1 MLDGTVADGLGGV
14 VTTEVGV
21 GTGGISGDC
30 VGPGEPDGTTTVGGA
45 VLGGVLSAGE
55 SGRSGSADSTA
66 TGFGGR
72 GDQSSTDVVA
82 GVVAFFGAAP
92 MPPAPP
98 GALTGGGAGVG
109 VPRVQ
114 PTVTAKGRPRATT
127 LRKVDLGVN
136 RTSSSPDRA
145 PEKLRRSRIH
155 TGGPAVRPLD
165 QPTAGPVL
173 SIGSHQNANTF
184 PRGEK

>member
-1 MLDGTVADGLGGV
+1 M
-14 VTTEVGV
+14 TTEVGV
-21 GTGGISGDC
+21 GTGGSSGGSS
-30 VGPGEPDGTTTVGGA
+30 VGPGEPDGTMTVGGA
-45 VLGGVLSAGE
+45 LLGGVLTAGDT
-55 SGRSGSADSTA
+55 GRPGSADSTD

-72 GDQSSTDVVA
+72 GDQSTTDVVA
-82 GVVAFFGAAP
+82 GVVAFGGAAP

-98 GALTGGGAGVG
+98 GALTGGGAGAG

-136 RTSSSPDRA
+136 RTSSSPDPA
-145 PEKLRRSRIH
+145 PEKLRRRRIRAQ
-155 TGGPAVRPLD
+155 GPAVRPLD